1 MRHRCY
7 VNFIAGILAVCSSV
21 FGQQKEIYVPP
32 SLAEWKQWILD
43 KYPLLHCP
51 ESMQDSTVKYCTWI
65 SQLDMQVGERSADFE
80 MIVTV
85 FTQSI
90 VTLPGDTIFWPIDT
104 KANGKV
110 VPVIRN
116 RDSYPAV
123 FLDKGQWTIAGTL
136 RWESRP
142 LSVKIPA
149 GAAIV
154 NTVSEN
160 GKTIETEIDNEG
172 ILRFRDAGTIVKDSI
187 ATDNVDVR
195 VYRKLKDGCPMYL
208 NTVVKLSVS
217 GKDRE
222 TQLGRFLPENAAL
235 VYLHSSLPASIE
247 KNGNLRVQLRSG
259 TWDIAMMCRFT
270 CETKVFSMDKST
282 DKWPSQ
288 EIWSFEA
295 DPGVRAVSIKGANTI
310 NPSQSALPGEWLRFP
325 AYIITN
331 NEKLEIV
338 EEHRGDFSPDPN
350 VLTLERKMWLN
361 FKGEKITIKDII
373 SGTVSRPG
381 RLALDRNFVLGSV
394 SLDDVPQ
401 LVTTVDSINPGIEYR
416 QGLINLKCLSMV
428 NAKNMK
434 STGWNQPFTKADVE
448 LNLPPGYTVMHINGP
463 DFTRNTWLSK
473 WSIWDIFLLFL
484 LVISI
489 YKISNIRWSIV
500 ALLTFVIT
508 FHENGAPIFLWLNIV
523 ASVALLRVLPD
534 SKFKKLLSYYS
545 ILAFMAVLF
554 VGLTFSVYQVR
565 QALYPQ
571 LEKGKLRHYSQQLQY
586 TSSGTDHYDKKE
598 EGRVAKFVSTESI
611 SSLRENQSMDH
622 YDPGIKIQTGPG
634 EPKWSWN
641 TVTFGFNSP
650 VDSRQMI
657 SMFILPPIANSF
669 MSIARVGGIFLILW
683 CLWRIVNS
691 NKAVKLLKNQVSRQA
706 GKLLLLPLCLLIS
719 PWGADAAIPDKSI
732 LDELESR
739 LTKQDVCNGECVT
752 IQKGLIKVENDAVTV
767 DLIVDASMPVAYQLP
782 GNRQEWFPQKVSIN
796 GDKLPPLLSE
806 DNGIT
811 ALMQK
816 GQNEVHLEGI
826 IQSGRTVISF
836 PHNPNNLLFVSKNWQ
851 VSGIVKGRVPGGALK
866 LEKIESAGHI
876 KEKEL
881 PLTAEQALPFVE
893 VRRKITIDKEWTVST
908 TVNRV
913 APESDP
919 ISLRIPLLQNESVI
933 SSTVTDPIGFIT
945 VYLTKDQNSF
955 SWHSTLKKTSE
966 IILEVARQDKWIEE
980 WTLDPSS
987 RWHIETSGIL
997 QIKQSANSS
1006 DAVQVWKPLPGERL
1020 TLKIQKPEPIDGPT
1034 MTIESSKLVTVP
1046 GRKQSEH
1053 KLTLSVLSSQA
1064 DKLKVQFSSGSQL
1077 DKVIVNN
1084 IAEIISMNDGRVNIP
1099 VNPGMQEIEVSWK
1112 TNDVLDFVT
1121 KTPFV
1126 RIDAGGANLEINCS
1140 IPQDRWLLFTGGP
1153 TLGPA
1158 LLFWPMLIVLLVI
1171 AIVLS
1176 KLKNLPVTWYHWFL
1190 LFAPMSTV
1198 DNVGGVIVVAWFIVL
1213 AARGKI
1219 TSATRHFNAIQTGCV
1234 LLSVAAAVSIG
1245 ATIPLGLLSSP
1256 DMFILGNGSNG
1267 HMLNWYEDNFGNI
1280 LPQAW
1285 FISLPVWVYRI
1296 VMLLW
1301 SVWLIFCLTKWISW
1315 GWHSFTHC
1323 GIWNKKKSVNVNQN
1337 SQSQGTGEKK

>member
-1 MRHRCY
+1 MRHRGC
-7 VNFIAGILAVCSSV
+7 VSVITGILVLCSSLL
-21 FGQQKEIYVPP
+21 GQQKEVYVPP
-32 SLAEWKQWILD
+32 SLAEWKEWILD

-51 ESMQDSTVKYCTWI
+51 QSMADSSVNYCTWI
-65 SQLDMQVGERSADFE
+65 SQLDLQVGDKSADYE

-85 FTQSI
+85 YAPVN
-90 VTLPGDTIFWPIDT
+90 VTLPGDTIYWPIDT
-104 KANGKV
+104 KANGKA

-116 RDSYPAV
+116 RDSFPAV
-123 FLDKGQWTIAGTL
+123 FLDKGQWKIAGKL
-136 RWESRP
+136 CWESRP

-154 NTVSEN
+154 NVVSEN
-160 GKTIETEIDNEG
+160 KKNIETEIDNG
-172 ILRFRDAGTIVKDSI
+172 GVLRFRDIGTVSKDSI
-187 ATDNVDVR
+187 TTDNVDAR

-259 TWDIAMMCRFT
+259 TWDIEMLCRFT
-270 CETKVFSMDKST
+270 CETKTFGMDKKT
-282 DKWPSQ
+282 DIWPSQ

-295 DPGVRAVSIKGANTI
+295 DPGVRAVTIKGANTI

-331 NEKLEIV
+331 DEKLEVV

-350 VLTLERKMWLN
+350 VLTLDRKMWLD
-361 FKGEKITIKDII
+361 FKGEKMTIKDNI
-373 SGTVSRPG
+373 SGIVSRSG
-381 RLALDRNFVLGSV
+381 RLALDKNFVLGSV
-394 SLDDVPQ
+394 SLDDIPQ

-416 QGLINLKCLSMV
+416 QGMINLKCLSTV
-428 NAKNMK
+428 NAKKIKN
-434 STGWNQPFTKADVE
+434 TGWNQPFTKAGVE
-448 LNLPPGYTVMHINGP
+448 LNLPPGFSVLHINGP
-463 DFTRNTWLSK
+463 DFTSNTWLSK

-489 YKISNIRWSIV
+489 YKISNIRWSVV
-500 ALLTFVIT
+500 ALITFVIT

-534 SKFKKLLSYYS
+534 SKFKKLLSYYT
-545 ILAFMAVLF
+545 ILAFLAVLF

-571 LEKGKLRHYSQQLQY
+571 LEKGKLKHYSEQLRY
-586 TSSGTDHYDKKE
+586 ESSRSDLYENKVE
-598 EGRVAKFVSTESI
+598 QRVAKYISTES
-611 SSLRENQSMDH
+611 SLGLRDNQAIDQ

-641 TVTFGFNSP
+641 TVSFGFNSP
-650 VDSRQMI
+650 VDSRQII
-657 SMFILPPIANSF
+657 STYILPPIANSLI
-669 MSIARVGGIFLILW
+669 SVARVCGIFLILW
-683 CLWRIVNS
+683 CLWKIVIR
-691 NKAVKLLKNQVSRQA
+691 NKAVVLIKNQVSRQA
-706 GKLLLLPLCLLIS
+706 GKLLFIPLGFLFS
-719 PWGADAAIPDKSI
+719 PWVADAAVPDKSI
-732 LDELESR
+732 LGELESR
-739 LTKQDVCNGECVT
+739 LTKRDVCNGECVM
-752 IQKGLIKVENDAVTV
+752 IQKGLIKVENDIVII
-767 DLIVDASMPVAYQLP
+767 DLVVDASMTVAYQLP
-782 GNRQEWFPQKVSIN
+782 GNRQEWFPQKILIN
-796 GDKLPPLLSE
+796 DDKQPPLLSE

-811 ALMQK
+811 ALIQK

-826 IQSGRTVISF
+826 IQPGRMVISF
-836 PHNPNNLLFVSKNWQ
+836 PHNPNNIQFVSNKWQ
-851 VSGIVKGRVPGGALK
+851 LSGIVKGRVPGGALT
-866 LEKIESAGHI
+866 LEKTEGTGHI
-876 KEKEL
+876 KEKDF

-893 VRRKITIDKEWTVST
+893 VKRKITIDKEWTVST
-908 TVNRV
+908 TVYRV

-933 SSTVTDPIGFIT
+933 SSTVTDPLGFIT

-955 SWHSTLKKTSE
+955 SWHSTLKKTGE
-966 IILEVARQDKWIEE
+966 IVLEVPRQDKWVEE

-987 RWHIETSGIL
+987 RWHVETYGIL

-1006 DAVQVWKPLPGERL
+1006 DAIQVWKPLPGERL
-1020 TLKIQKPEPIDGPT
+1020 TLKIQKPEPVDGPT
-1034 MTIESSKLVTVP
+1034 MTIESSKLETVP
-1046 GRKQSEH
+1046 GRKRSEH
-1053 KLTLSVLSSQA
+1053 RLTLSVLSSQA
-1064 DKLKVQFSSGSQL
+1064 DKLKVLFSSGSQL
-1077 DKVIVNN
+1077 DKVMVNN
-1084 IAEIISMNDGRVNIP
+1084 TAEIISMNEGRVNIP
-1099 VNPGMQEIEVSWK
+1099 VNPGKQNIEISWK
-1112 TNDVLDFVT
+1112 TGDVLDFIT

-1140 IPQDRWLLFTGGP
+1140 IPVDRWLLFTGGP

-1158 LLFWPMLIVLLVI
+1158 LLFWPMLIVLLII

-1176 KLKNLPVTWYHWFL
+1176 KLRNLPVTWYHWFL

-1198 DNVGGVIVVAWFIVL
+1198 DNVGGVTVVAWFIVL
-1213 AARGKI
+1213 AARSKL
-1219 TSATRHFNAIQTGCV
+1219 TSSSRYFNAIQTGCV
-1234 LLSVAAAVSIG
+1234 LLSIAAAISIG

-1267 HMLNWYEDNFGNI
+1267 HMLNWYEDSFGNI
-1280 LPQAW
+1280 LPQVW
-1285 FISLPVWVYRI
+1285 FISLPVWVYRV

-1301 SVWLIFCLTKWISW
+1301 SIWLILCLTKWIAW
-1315 GWHSFTHC
+1315 GWHAFSNG
-1323 GIWNKKKSVNVNQN
+1323 GIWNKKKIAKVNRN
-1337 SQSQGTGEKK
+1337 SQLQEHGEKK